1 MSCQKWHW
9 QRLPGALGWRALS
22 RITMPVKVTSTGLYV
37 IPRRR
42 AQAQDHRLPSADLEA
57 LPGAPGVYIFR
68 DARRRPLYIGK
79 SINIRQRVAT
89 HLRDGEQAEML
100 TCARRVEAI
109 ETAGELGALLQE
121 MALIRSLQPPF
132 NSLLRSIDEPWVL
145 AGRRGALEI
154 GIMRA
159 DDAKASGLI
168 AWGAFASHERARAA
182 LSGLLRKARLCPGL
196 SGLESIHPQR
206 GCFASQLGHCG
217 GACRGGEALAT
228 YRRRRSKA
236 LNALQ
241 ASNWPYAGPIGIV
254 EERPGLRQ
262 VLVID
267 GWSYRGLLDAAG
279 RPALPKGSFDPDLYR
294 LLGRPLAAGVLS
306 VIHLQG

>member
-1 MSCQKWHW
+1 M
-9 QRLPGALGWRALS
+9 
-22 RITMPVKVTSTGLYV
+22 
-37 IPRRR
+37 
-42 AQAQDHRLPSADLEA
+42 HRLPTADLDA

-68 DARRRPLYIGK
+68 DARKRALYIGK

-100 TCARRVEAI
+100 TYARRVEAI

-121 MALIRSLQPPF
+121 MTLIRSLQPPF
-132 NSLLRSIDEPWVL
+132 NSLLRSVDEPWVL

-154 GIMRA
+154 GTMRA
-159 DDAKASGLI
+159 GDAHDSGLM

-182 LSGLLRKARLCPGL
+182 LSGLLRSARLCPGL

-217 GACRGGEALAT
+217 GACRGEESLET
-228 YRRRRSKA
+228 YRRRRSRA

-241 ASNWPYAGPIGIV
+241 AGNWPYGGAIGIV
-254 EERPGLRQ
+254 EERAGLRQ
-262 VLVID
+262 VHVID
-267 GWSYRGLLDAAG
+267 GWSYRGLLEADG
-279 RPALPKGSFDPDLYR
+279 QPALPKGSFDPDIYR
-294 LLGRPLAAGVLS
+294 LLGRRLAAGELS
-306 VIHLQG
+306 VIRLKG